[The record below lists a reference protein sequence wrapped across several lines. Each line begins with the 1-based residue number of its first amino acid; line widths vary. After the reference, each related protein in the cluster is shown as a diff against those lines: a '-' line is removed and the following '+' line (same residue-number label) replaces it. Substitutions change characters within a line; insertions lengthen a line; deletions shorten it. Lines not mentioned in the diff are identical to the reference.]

1 MLFVKGLCRFFTAML
16 VSACKWRE
24 CQGRRAIFISHA
36 SPEDNPFAIWLG
48 AKLAAAGYEVWADVL
63 RLNGGDDWQR
73 KLEQALRERA
83 CKVLLAANANSVSK
97 QGVRNEIQIA
107 SEVARKIGD
116 SNFIIPLRLAP
127 FDAPFL
133 IAHAQYIDFSRG
145 WATGLYELFQV
156 LQQEYKVP
164 TQQAA
169 SAELWCSLQAMHG
182 RALDNRP
189 ERLISNWLRIRKLP
203 ETIFYYRKSELNH
216 HGISLS
222 LPSVEYGDGFL
233 TCEEHEIK
241 NVSRTPLEEA
251 LEGGWSELGISM
263 QDMRN
268 KFTHLAN
275 HGMDLLLK
283 TAGLKFH
290 EMANNRGAWWFG
302 NDLPD
307 SRQSFR
313 WAEIKGS
320 RVLRGYSEKRK
331 LHWHFGVSA
340 FYRGGPIRHYRIKTR
355 LLFSEDGTTIL
366 PGKRMHRVRRS
377 FAKGW
382 RNARWRDMLLAMIY
396 WLSEGESLLRVPLH
410 LDDDLLIEVPP
421 IFYTS
426 PVSIRKATLL
436 TKMSMKPMT
445 KI

>member
-1 MLFVKGLCRFFTAML
+1 MP
-16 VSACKWRE
+16 E
-24 CQGRRAIFISHA
+24 RRAIFVSHA
-36 SPEDNPFAIWLG
+36 NPEDNPFVIWLG
-48 AKLAAAGYEVWADVL
+48 AKLAAVGYEVWADVL

-73 KLEQALRERA
+73 KLEHALRERA
-83 CKVLLAANANSVSK
+83 CKVLLVANPISVSK

-145 WATGLYELFQV
+145 WAVGLYELLQV
-156 LQQEYKVP
+156 LQQEYNVP

-169 SAELWCSLQAMHG
+169 TVEVWCSLQAMHG
-182 RALDNRP
+182 RALVNRP
-189 ERLISNWLRIRKLP
+189 ERLISNWLRIRKVP
-203 ETIFYYRKSELNH
+203 ETIFYYRRSELNH
-216 HGISLS
+216 HGIVLT
-222 LPSVEYGDGFL
+222 LPRVECGDGFL
-233 TCEEHEIK
+233 TCEEHGIE
-241 NVSRTPLEEA
+241 NASRTPLEGA
-251 LEGGWSELGISM
+251 LDEGWPELGISTR
-263 QDMRN
+263 DMRN

-275 HGMDLLLK
+275 QGMELLLK
-283 TAGLKFH
+283 ASGLRLH
-290 EMANNRGAWWFG
+290 EMANKRGAWWFG
-302 NDLPD
+302 DDLPD

-313 WAEIKGS
+313 WTEIKGS

-331 LHWHFGVSA
+331 LHWHFGISA
-340 FYRGGPIRHYRIKTR
+340 FYRGGPLRHYRIKTH

-382 RNARWRDMLLAMIY
+382 RNARWRDMLLALLY

-410 LDDDLLIEVPP
+410 LNDDLLIEVPP

-426 PVSIRKATLL
+426 PVSIQEGDAVDQDLDDSDMDFL
-436 TKMSMKPMT
+436 DEEVLEDGDEE
-445 KI
+445 

>member
-1 MLFVKGLCRFFTAML
+1 MQ
-16 VSACKWRE
+16 E
-24 CQGRRAIFISHA
+24 RRAIFISHA
-36 SPEDNPFAIWLG
+36 TPEDNPFTIWLG

-83 CKVLLAANANSVSK
+83 CKVLLAANATAVSK

-116 SNFIIPLRLAP
+116 SNFIIPVRLAP
-127 FDAPFL
+127 FEAPFL

-164 TQQAA
+164 TQQTA

-182 RALDNRP
+182 RALDNRS

-203 ETIFYYRKSELNH
+203 ETIFYYRKLELGH
-216 HGISLS
+216 RGIVLS

-233 TCEEHEIK
+233 TCEERGIE
-241 NVSRTPLEEA
+241 NASRTLLERA
-251 LEGGWSELGISM
+251 LEDGWPELAIST

-275 HGMDLLLK
+275 QGMELLLK
-283 TAGLKFH
+283 ARGLKLH
-290 EMANNRGAWWFG
+290 EMANKRAAWWFG

-313 WAEIKGS
+313 WAETKGS
-320 RVLRGYSEKRK
+320 RVLRGYSEKQK
-331 LHWHFGVSA
+331 LHWHFGISV
-340 FYRGGPIRHYRIKTR
+340 FYRGGPLRHYRIKTR

-382 RNARWRDMLLAMIY
+382 RNARWRDMLLALLS
-396 WLSEGESLLRVPLH
+396 WLSDGESLLRVPLH

-426 PVSIRKATLL
+426 PVSIQEGDSADQDLDDPDL
-436 TKMSMKPMT
+436 EFFGEEVVEDEEEE
-445 KI
+445 

>member
-1 MLFVKGLCRFFTAML
+1 VQ
-16 VSACKWRE
+16 E
-24 CQGRRAIFISHA
+24 RRAIFISHA
-36 SPEDNPFAIWLG
+36 NPEDNPFTIWLG

-73 KLEQALRERA
+73 KLEQTLRDRA
-83 CKVLLAANANSVSK
+83 CKVLLVANPNAVSR

-127 FDAPFL
+127 FEAPFL
-133 IAHAQYIDFSRG
+133 IAQAQYIDFSGG
-145 WATGLYELFQV
+145 WATGLYELFQA

-164 TQQAA
+164 TQQE
-169 SAELWCSLQAMHG
+169 STVDVWCALQAMHG
-182 RALDNRP
+182 RALDNHS
-189 ERLISNWLRIRKLP
+189 ERLISNWLRVRKLP
-203 ETIFYYRKSELNH
+203 ETILYYRKSELNH
-216 HGISLS
+216 HGVVLS
-222 LPSVEYGDGFL
+222 LPSAEYGDGFL
-233 TCEEHEIK
+233 TCEEHRIETA
-241 NVSRTPLEEA
+241 SRMLLEGA
-251 LEGGWSELGISM
+251 LENGWPELGIST

-268 KFTHLAN
+268 KFTHIAN
-275 HGMDLLLK
+275 QGMELLLK
-283 TAGLKFH
+283 ARGLKSH
-290 EMANNRGAWWFG
+290 EMANKRAAWWFA

-313 WAEIKGS
+313 WAESKGS

-340 FYRGGPIRHYRIKTR
+340 FYRGGPLRHYRIKSH
-355 LLFSEDGTTIL
+355 LLFSEDGTTTL
-366 PGKRMHRVRRS
+366 PGKRMRRVRRS

-382 RNARWRDMLLAMIY
+382 RNARWRDMLLALLY

-426 PVSIRKATLL
+426 PVSIQEGDSVDQDLDDPDIDFQDEEVL
-436 TKMSMKPMT
+436 EYEEEE
-445 KI
+445 